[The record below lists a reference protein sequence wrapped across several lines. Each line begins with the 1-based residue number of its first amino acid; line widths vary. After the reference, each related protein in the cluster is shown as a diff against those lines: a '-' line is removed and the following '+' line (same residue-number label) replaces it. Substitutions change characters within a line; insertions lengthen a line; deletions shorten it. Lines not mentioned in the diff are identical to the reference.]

1 MVQSPSMKSQN
12 IGSTVLLTIS
22 IVAIISL
29 VLLEAGLGSMRFND
43 PVMYERERSETIAVS
58 VAALLDQIASVPM
71 WKHIVFWIGIFFIVL
86 LLTALLPPELRKK
99 LLWSIVRLALFALAV
114 FYIVQHREGLGI
126 LSSESAAF
134 GEGIS
139 VPDPESIAP
148 PVFTP
153 PDLPPMLTYFISV
166 AVLLVT
172 FGLLWF
178 FGKKFASLRTRP
190 PAEASL
196 DDIAAA
202 ARQSLD
208 EMSSGSDWEDA
219 IVRCYARMSE
229 AVSRRRGLYR
239 DSAMTPDEFA
249 SHLTRS
255 GLPADS
261 VRRLTRLF
269 ESVRYG
275 ARSAGDR
282 ERDEASDCLTD
293 ILRYCGEPA

>member
-1 MVQSPSMKSQN
+1 MKQQN
-12 IGSTVLLTIS
+12 AGRVVLLAVS
-22 IVAIISL
+22 LFAILSL
-29 VLLEAGLGSMRFND
+29 VLLAAGLGSVQFND
-43 PVMYERERSETIAVS
+43 PLQYQRERSETISVS
-58 VAALLDQIASVPM
+58 VAALLDQIAAVPF

-99 LLWSIVRLALFALAV
+99 LLWSVVRLALFALAV

-126 LSSESAAF
+126 LSSESATF
-134 GEGIS
+134 GEGVS
-139 VPDPESIAP
+139 VPEPETVAP
-148 PVFTP
+148 PDFIA

-178 FGKKFASLRTRP
+178 FGRKFASMRTRP
-190 PAEASL
+190 PADASL

-208 EMSSGSDWEDA
+208 ELSAGGDWEDA

-229 AVSRRRGLYR
+229 AVSRRRGLVR
-239 DSAMTPDEFA
+239 EDAMTPDEFA

-255 GLPADS
+255 GLPSDS

>member
-1 MVQSPSMKSQN
+1 MKQQN
-12 IGSTVLLTIS
+12 AGRVVLLVLS
-22 IVAIISL
+22 LCAILAL
-29 VLLEAGLGSMRFND
+29 VLLETGLGSLHFND
-43 PVMYERERSETIAVS
+43 PLQYQRERSEAVSVS
-58 VAALLDQIASVPM
+58 VAALLDQIAAVPM

-99 LLWSIVRLALFALAV
+99 LLWSVVRLALFALAV

-134 GEGIS
+134 GDGVS
-139 VPDPESIAP
+139 VPEPETVVPPDFIAP
-148 PVFTP
+148 H
-153 PDLPPMLTYFISV
+153 LPPLLTYFISV

-172 FGLLWF
+172 FGLLWL
-178 FGKKFASLRTRP
+178 FGRKIASMRTSRPADASL
-190 PAEASL
+190 E
-196 DDIAAA
+196 DIADA

-208 EMSSGSDWEDA
+208 ELDAGGDWEDA

-229 AVSRRRGLYR
+229 AVSRRRGLHR

-249 SHLTRS
+249 SHLARS
-255 GLPADS
+255 GLPSDS

-275 ARSAGDR
+275 ARSVGDR
-282 ERDEASDCLTD
+282 ERDEASACLTD
-293 ILRYCGEPA
+293 ILHYCGEPA